1 MWSDSGFKIL
11 YLNTVPKS
19 YYLIIYNALNK
30 LMNHKKYHYKLLV
43 ISNKFIIKSKNYKLY
58 TYIYYNYS
66 IEGMRKKKNL
76 EEYCRIKFD
85 IKCVFFLSLFLK
97 QNAYSK
103 YLRSITSFT
112 KSIKFDLNIKIVI
125 AVST

>member
-1 MWSDSGFKIL
+1 
-11 YLNTVPKS
+11 
-19 YYLIIYNALNK
+19 
-30 LMNHKKYHYKLLV
+30 MNHKKYHYKLIV
-43 ISNKFIIKSKNYKLY
+43 ISNKFIIKSKNYKLC

-66 IEGMRKKKNL
+66 IEGMSKKKKKNNL

-97 QNAYSK
+97 QNTYFK

-112 KSIKFDLNIKIVI
+112 KSTKFDLNIKIVF

>member
-1 MWSDSGFKIL
+1 MTGVQTCALPIL
-11 YLNTVPKS
+11 PKS
-19 YYLIIYNALNK
+19 YSLIIYNALNK
-30 LMNHKKYHYKLLV
+30 LMNHKKYHYKLIV
-43 ISNKFIIKSKNYKLY
+43 ISNKFIIKSKNYKLC
-58 TYIYYNYS
+58 TYIYYNYP
-66 IEGMRKKKNL
+66 IEGMSKKKKNNL

-85 IKCVFFLSLFLK
+85 IKFVFFLSLFLK